1 MKILVVNAGSSS
13 MKYQLIDTTTE
24 KAIAKGICERI
35 GIGGAISHKTADG
48 REFEEA
54 INLPTHT
61 EAFAQTLELLTSE
74 AYGVIGSL
82 DEIDAI
88 GHRIVHGGAL
98 KETALVNYEVYD
110 MLSAACALAPLH
122 NPGALKGIDACIAS
136 CPDTPQVVVCDT
148 VFHSTM
154 PDYAYTYA
162 LPADLCKKHAIRRY
176 GFHGTSHKYVSE
188 KAAEAVWD
196 KPENLKI
203 VTCHLGN
210 GSSISAVDGGKCVDT
225 SMGFTPLE
233 GVLMGTRCGSIDPAI
248 VAYLAKVENLSG
260 EELDD
265 LLNKQSG
272 LLGLS
277 GSSADM
283 RDITERA
290 NAGDKQALLAK
301 STLVYQIKKYIGSYA
316 AAMNGL
322 DVLVFTAG
330 IGENNSRLREKVCD
344 KMDFFGIKIDKLA
357 NRDFKRGEI
366 VDISA
371 AGSKVK
377 VLIVPTNEELMIAKE
392 TKRLTEKTN

>member
-13 MKYQLIDTTTE
+13 MKYQLIDMSTE
-24 KAIAKGICERI
+24 KVIAKGLCERI
-35 GIGGAISHKTADG
+35 GIGGHISHKTADG
-48 REFEEA
+48 REFEENA
-54 INLPTHT
+54 DLPTHT
-61 EAFAQTLELLTSE
+61 EAFAQTIELLTSD
-74 AYGVIGSL
+74 AYGVIKDL
-82 DEIDAI
+82 EEIDAI

-98 KETALVNYEVYD
+98 KETALVNDEVYK
-110 MLSAACALAPLH
+110 MLSDACALAPLH
-122 NPGALKGIDACIAS
+122 NPGALKGIDACMAQ

-162 LPADLCKKHAIRRY
+162 LPAELCKKHSIRRY

-188 KAAEAVWD
+188 QAAEAVWE

-210 GSSISAVDGGKCVDT
+210 GSSISAVDGGRCVDT

-248 VAYLAKVENLSG
+248 VAYLAKAEGMSG
-260 EELDD
+260 DELDD
-265 LLNKQSG
+265 LMNKKSG
-272 LLGLS
+272 LLGVS
-277 GSSADM
+277 GRSADM
-283 RDITERA
+283 RDIN
-290 NAGDKQALLAK
+290 NAAKEGDGGCLLAER
-301 STLVYQIKKYIGSYA
+301 TLTYQIKKYIGSYA

-330 IGENNSRLREKVCD
+330 IGENNPFLREKVCE
-344 KMDFFGIKIDKLA
+344 KMDFLGIKIDKRA
-357 NRDFKRGEI
+357 NVAFKRGEI

-371 AGSKVK
+371 DDSKVK
-377 VLIVPTNEELMIAKE
+377 VLIIPTDEELMIAKE
-392 TKRLTEKTN
+392 TQQVVAG

>member
-13 MKYQLIDTTTE
+13 IKYQLIDMSAE

-35 GIGGAISHKTADG
+35 GMGGFISHKTADG
-48 REFEEA
+48 REFEEQ
-54 INLPTHT
+54 IELPTHT
-61 EAFAQTLELLTSE
+61 EAFSRTLELLISDE
-74 AYGVIGSL
+74 YGVIGSL
-82 DEIDAI
+82 EEIDAI

-98 KETALVNYEVYD
+98 KETALVNDEIYK
-110 MLSAACALAPLH
+110 MLSDACDLAPLH
-122 NPGALKGIDACIAS
+122 NPGALKGIDACVAK

-162 LPADLCKKHAIRRY
+162 LPAELCKKHSIRRY

-188 KAAEAVWD
+188 KAANAVWE
-196 KPENLKI
+196 KPEDLKI

-210 GSSISAVDGGKCVDT
+210 GSSISAVNSGKCVDT

-248 VAYLAKVENLSG
+248 VAYLAKAEGLSG
-260 EELDD
+260 DELDD
-265 LLNKQSG
+265 LMNKQSG
-272 LLGLS
+272 LLGIT
-277 GSSADM
+277 GKSADM
-283 RDITERA
+283 RDVNTA
-290 NAGDKQALLAK
+290 AGDGDKQALLAERM
-301 STLVYQIKKYIGSYA
+301 LAYQIKKYIGSFT

-330 IGENNSRLREKVCD
+330 IGENNPLLREKVCEN
-344 KMDFFGIKIDKLA
+344 MGFFGIKIDKNA
-357 NRDFKRGEI
+357 NLNFKRGEI
-366 VDISA
+366 WDISA

-377 VLIVPTNEELMIAKE
+377 ILIVPTNEELMIAKE
-392 TKRLTEKTN
+392 TEQLVAIN